1 MHKLS
6 ERFPAVSQTT
16 SACDVVG
23 DGGFG
28 EQAVAAD
35 AVEAARQDVDGGRLA
50 TTDGVTEWAGRE
62 REDVIGITPI
72 S

>member
-35 AVEAARQDVDGGRLA
+35 AVEAAQDVDGGRLA
-50 TTDGVTEWAGRE
+50 TMDGTEWAGRH
-62 REDVIGITPI
+62 VIEITPI